1 MIKRKKNLL
10 LIQLTLFILG
20 TLIIFY
26 TYYDRNS
33 SDENLISS
41 ESQKQISE
49 KMKESSGNNDIFYNI
64 KYSGID
70 LAGNRYILTSK
81 EAITDTVFPEI
92 VNMKFLEATFFFKDE
107 TTLSVTSKEGV
118 YNNKT
123 LDMMFEKD
131 VKAFYEGSELFAE
144 KADYSNSKGL
154 ITILENV
161 TVKDYRGTLL
171 ADKLLFDLKKQN
183 LQILSYNDNKIN
195 AKVEIKWK
203 KVLEF

>member
-154 ITILENV
+154 ITIL
-161 TVKDYRGTLL
+161 
-171 ADKLLFDLKKQN
+171 
-183 LQILSYNDNKIN
+183 
-195 AKVEIKWK
+195 
-203 KVLEF
+203 

>member
-1 MIKRKKNLL
+1 M
-10 LIQLTLFILG
+10 IQLTLFILG

-92 VNMKFLEATFFFKDE
+92 VNMKFLEATFFFKD
-107 TTLSVTSKEGV
+107 
-118 YNNKT
+118 
-123 LDMMFEKD
+123 
-131 VKAFYEGSELFAE
+131 
-144 KADYSNSKGL
+144 
-154 ITILENV
+154 
-161 TVKDYRGTLL
+161 
-171 ADKLLFDLKKQN
+171 DKLLN
-183 LQILSYNDNKIN
+183 S
-195 AKVEIKWK
+195 
-203 KVLEF
+203 